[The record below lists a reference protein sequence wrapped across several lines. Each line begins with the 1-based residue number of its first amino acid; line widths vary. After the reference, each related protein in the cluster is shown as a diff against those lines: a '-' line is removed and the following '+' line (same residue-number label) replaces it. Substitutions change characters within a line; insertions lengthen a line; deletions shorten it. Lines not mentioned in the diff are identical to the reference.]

1 MVILSKESI
10 KYDDI
15 LTKMNISDAGSV
27 VVHYAL
33 VKGSV
38 EGKKTGGIRF
48 SAQGDLEGELKEI
61 EAKLRKKWNINDF
74 YLLRRVGD
82 LEIGNVIMV
91 VAVSAARREDA
102 FQACMEA
109 VEMCKKLKNQLK
121 EELFS
126 ER

>member
-1 MVILSKESI
+1 MVILSNESI

-15 LTKMNISDAGSV
+15 LTKMDVSEAGSV

-48 SAQGDLEGELKEI
+48 SAPGDLEGELKGI
-61 EAKLRKKWNINDF
+61 EAKLRKKWRINDF
-74 YLLRRVGD
+74 YLLRRLGD
-82 LEIGNVIMV
+82 LKIGDIIMV
-91 VAVSAARREDA
+91 VAVSATGREDA

-109 VEMCKKLKNQLK
+109 VEMCKKLKNQRK

-126 ER
+126 